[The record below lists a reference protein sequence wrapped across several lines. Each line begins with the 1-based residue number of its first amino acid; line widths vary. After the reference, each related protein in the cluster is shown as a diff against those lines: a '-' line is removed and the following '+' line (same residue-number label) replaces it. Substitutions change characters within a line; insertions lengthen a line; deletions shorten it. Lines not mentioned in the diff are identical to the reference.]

1 MRKKI
6 YGFGFLM
13 FVSFAAHASLNTQA
27 IPFLTDVGY
36 SSSQRGIIMASH
48 ALVAMIGQFY
58 VGYLADKHQTI
69 KKLVIY
75 ATITLIGFS
84 MITYLYD
91 AENFLLH
98 LFLMSNTLALVR
110 MVGNLLET
118 WLVEVDGLYPYFGT
132 VRSFASLG
140 WAVASLVAGQV
151 VLRYGYAS
159 LMWVSVAMNLLVVLA
174 SIYLE
179 DANKVSEESISFTDI
194 KLLFKNKQ
202 YVILI
207 LAYTTTWIVYNAD
220 NVSVTDYILS
230 IGGTEGDVG
239 IKWFVQALSELPL
252 MFFSGY
258 FLRKLK
264 GKRMMIYGS
273 IFLGLRFFLY
283 AVYPSLN
290 AVYIVSLLQMISF
303 PFLLVS
309 QKELFLI
316 ESPVYLRSSGQMVS
330 VAFSGGLAAIISP
343 VIAGYLGELLPI
355 RSIVMGL
362 GIFMVVPIIIIL
374 FYKPS
379 SIIT

>member
-1 MRKKI
+1 
-6 YGFGFLM
+6 M

-36 SSSQRGIIMASH
+36 SSSQRGMIMAFN
-48 ALVAMIGQFY
+48 ALIAMIGQLY

-69 KKLVIY
+69 KKMVIY
-75 ATITLIGFS
+75 ASIILIGFS
-84 MITYLYD
+84 MMTYLYD
-91 AENFLLH
+91 TKNFLLH

-151 VLRYGYAS
+151 VLHYGYAS
-159 LMWVSVAMNLLVVLA
+159 LMWVSVFMNLLVVLA

-252 MFFSGY
+252 MFLSGY

-283 AVYPSLN
+283 AVYPNLN
-290 AVYIVSLLQMISF
+290 AVYLVSLLQMVSF

-362 GIFMVVPIIIIL
+362 GLFMVIPILIIL
-374 FYKPS
+374 LYKPS
-379 SIIT
+379 SNIT